1 MPSPDPRPAGS
12 VRLWWLLGLALSIAL
27 AGCASAPPA
36 PLPQGGADAA
46 AARAALV
53 DQVWRTID
61 ERHVDPAPPGWADAA
76 QRHRQAVVN
85 TAAGDPQANANA
97 NPDPDHVWHMLDR
110 LAGERHDAHT
120 RVEGPRDV
128 RRATLGEVSTP
139 GFSLVQL
146 DGRWWAD
153 HVRPGSAAEAAG
165 LRPGLQLLAWNGQD
179 PQALWAARL
188 AAARHN
194 STPQARERRTLRDW
208 LDGPPGSRVALRWAR
223 ADGRELTMDIS
234 REAVLQPPRS
244 ELLQRP
250 GGVAVLRWNRFDPS
264 LTASLLQALR
274 NVTTSRG
281 LVLDLRGNGGGN
293 FDMAQ
298 TLLDALLPT
307 ATEVWV
313 THRRDGQS
321 EQRLRSS
328 GRALYTG
335 PLLVLLDSASASG
348 SEMLAAALQHTGR
361 ARVLGETSCG
371 CLLAVRRHV
380 PLPDGARLAISE
392 MALQLP
398 DGRRVE
404 GVGVRPDVPVPR
416 TLAALRDGRDEV
428 LEAAERLLSA
438 PR

>member
-1 MPSPDPRPAGS
+1 MLPVLA
-12 VRLWWLLGLALSIAL
+12 LLGGL
-27 AGCASAPPA
+27 AGCASAPPSLL
-36 PLPQGGADAA
+36 PLNAADAA

-61 ERHVDPAPPGWADAA
+61 ERHVDPAPAGWADAA
-76 QRHRQAVVN
+76 QRHRQAVLN
-85 TAAGDPQANANA
+85 APGPGAG
-97 NPDPDHVWHMLDR
+97 PDPDALWHALD
-110 LAGERHDAHT
+110 LVAGERRDAHT

-128 RRATLGEVSTP
+128 RRATLGELSTP

-153 HVRPGSAAEAAG
+153 RVQPGSAAEAAG
-165 LRPGLQLLAWNGQD
+165 LRPGLHLLAWNGQD

-188 AAARHN
+188 ANARHN

-208 LDGPPGSRVALRWAR
+208 LDGPPGSRVALRWAQP
-223 ADGRELTMDIS
+223 DGSVLTMDIS
-234 REAVLQPPRS
+234 RSTVVQPPRS
-244 ELLQRP
+244 ELLQRAD
-250 GGVAVLRWNRFDPS
+250 GLAVLRWNRFDPS
-264 LTASLLQALR
+264 LTDALLQALR
-274 NVTTSRG
+274 TASAARG
-281 LVLDLRGNGGGN
+281 LVLDLRGNGGGS
-293 FDMAQ
+293 FDMAR

-307 ATEVWV
+307 ATDVWV
-313 THRRDGQS
+313 THRRDGQN
-321 EQRLRSS
+321 EQRVRTS

-348 SEMLAAALQHTGR
+348 SEMLAAALQHSGR

-392 MALQLP
+392 MALALP

-404 GVGVRPDVPVPR
+404 GVGVRPDVPVLR
-416 TLAALRDGRDEV
+416 TLAALREGRDEV
-428 LEAAERLLSA
+428 LDAALRLL
-438 PR
+438 PTP